1 MAQPK
6 SVPKVNTTVTFW
18 FWDEFAVFVS
28 SVDTC
33 GSSSCTWL
41 LGERRKEKSR
51 LHSIV
56 LSDGNDHLLTKAFLH
71 ICLG

>member
-6 SVPKVNTTVTFW
+6 AVPKVNTTVTFW
-18 FWDEFAVFVS
+18 FWGEFAVFVS

-41 LGERRKEKSR
+41 LGERKKNQGY
-51 LHSIV
+51 IQ
-56 LSDGNDHLLTKAFLH
+56 LSCLMEMI
-71 ICLG
+71 IC